1 MDAQRLVIRQSV
13 AGAPGLTRLLHIPCT
28 LFANWIRAVAL
39 SFAAFSHGERS
50 AFVRERRLNIR
61 LKAFLSFALTAGLA
75 VAALMLWH
83 HWSFQSGFL
92 RYVNEAE
99 TARLDA
105 LREDI
110 EQLYAAERGWG
121 FVDDDERWLAHGFM
135 RAGAPGP
142 HPAHPRRVTRHKA
155 HGFGLTDRLALRD
168 AEGSLL
174 AGTPRRS
181 PHAARAEIRYDGEV
195 VGFLELAPVKT
206 LSAAADLQF
215 ASQQRDALW
224 VAGLTALIAAAI
236 AAALFARG
244 LSVPIRA
251 LAAGTHA
258 LASGRYE
265 TRIRLDRRDE
275 LGRLAGD
282 FNALAQA
289 LERNRDAQR
298 QWIAD
303 ISHELR
309 TPIAILRAEL
319 EALEDGVRPIDASAI
334 RSLAAEVA
342 RLGTLVEDLYELAR
356 SDAGALTYAKRPLH
370 LGQVIEEVLAS
381 FRERFAAA
389 DLRLESDLA
398 GPGAV
403 FGDPD
408 RLWQLFA
415 NLLENSLRYTDRGG
429 LVQVIMRAADD
440 GVRVTVEDS
449 APGVPDDALPRL
461 FDRLYRVDASRSR
474 ETGAAGLGL
483 AICASIV
490 DAHGGRIA
498 ARHSPLGGLAID
510 VDLPVHGAA

>member
-1 MDAQRLVIRQSV
+1 VCVLLRYPFVV
-13 AGAPGLTRLLHIPCT
+13 PAGGTVCLG
-28 LFANWIRAVAL
+28 W
-39 SFAAFSHGERS
+39 
-50 AFVRERRLNIR
+50 ERRLNIR
-61 LKAFLSFALTAGLA
+61 LRAFLSFALTAGLA
-75 VAALMLWH
+75 VAALLLWH

-92 RYVNEAE
+92 HYVNEAE

-110 EQLYAAERGWG
+110 EQLYASERGWG
-121 FVDDDERWLAHGFM
+121 FVDTHQRWLAHVFM

-142 HPAHPRRVTRHKA
+142 HPSHERRGPRRELTRYKS

-168 AEGSLL
+168 AADQLL

-181 PHAARAEIRYDGEV
+181 PHSARADIRYDGQV
-195 VGFLELAPVKT
+195 VGFLELAPVET

-215 ASQQRDALW
+215 ASQQRDALY
-224 VAGLTALIAAAI
+224 VAALTVLVAAAI

-251 LAAGTHA
+251 LAGGTHA

-275 LGRLAGD
+275 LGRLAED

-289 LERNRDAQR
+289 LERNRDARR
-298 QWIAD
+298 QWVAD

-319 EALEDGVRPIDASAI
+319 EALEDGVRPTDASAV

-342 RLGTLVEDLYELAR
+342 RLGALVDDLYELAR
-356 SDAGALTYAKRPLH
+356 SDAGALSYAKRPVDLR
-370 LGQVIEEVLAS
+370 EVLADVVAS
-381 FRERFAAA
+381 FRDRFGAA
-389 DLRLESDLA
+389 RLALEQQAS
-398 GPGAV
+398 GPATV

-415 NLLENSLRYTDRGG
+415 NLLENSLRYTDAGG
-429 LVQVIMRAADD
+429 VVRAGMHVAESR
-440 GVRVTVEDS
+440 VRVTVEDS

-490 DAHGGRIA
+490 DAHGGTIV
-498 ARHSPLGGLAID
+498 ARHSSLGGVAID
-510 VDLPVHGAA
+510 VELPLHGAA